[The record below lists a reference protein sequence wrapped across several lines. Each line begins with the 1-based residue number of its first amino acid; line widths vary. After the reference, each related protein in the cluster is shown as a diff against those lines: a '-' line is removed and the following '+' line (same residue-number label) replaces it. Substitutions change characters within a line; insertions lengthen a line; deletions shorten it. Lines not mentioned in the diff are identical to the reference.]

1 MTGPAAG
8 RVHMPVKA
16 MLKRPVSPLDVP
28 NSVPVFPLSG
38 ALLLPFSHRPLNIF
52 EPRYVE
58 MVDAALRGD
67 RLIGLIQPE
76 DTSLESPPGRAPLQ
90 KIGCLGRLTHFEENG
105 EGRYFII
112 LEGITR
118 FALKSEL
125 TVMTPFRQCIID
137 TAPFASDFV
146 REHGEEEVDRERF
159 VKMMRDYAEFANIE
173 LNWDEIE
180 RTGTADLVNFCCMV
194 SPYGAAEKQVLLEA
208 HSLVERA
215 ETLIA
220 MTEYEMH
227 RGGAGGGA
235 PLN

>member
-1 MTGPAAG
+1 
-8 RVHMPVKA
+8 MP
-16 MLKRPVSPLDVP
+16 KRPTSPAELP
-28 NSVPVFPLSG
+28 KSVPVFPLTG

-52 EPRYVE
+52 EPRYIE

-76 DTSLESPPGRAPLQ
+76 DTSEESPRGRSPLQ
-90 KIGCLGRLTHFEENG
+90 QIGCLGRITHFEESG

-112 LEGITR
+112 LEGVTR
-118 FALKSEL
+118 FRLAHEL
-125 TVMTPFRQCIID
+125 TVMTPYRQGVIAAED
-137 TAPFASDFV
+137 FATDFT
-146 REHGEEEVDRERF
+146 RDFGEDAVDRERF
-159 VKMMRDYAEFANIE
+159 IKMMRDYAEFANID
-173 LNWDEIE
+173 LNFEEIE

-208 HSLVERA
+208 QTLEQRA

-220 MTEYEMH
+220 MTEFEMA
-227 RGGAGGGA
+227 RGGNDRP

>member
-1 MTGPAAG
+1 
-8 RVHMPVKA
+8 
-16 MLKRPVSPLDVP
+16 MLKRPTSPADLRK
-28 NSVPVFPLSG
+28 SVPVFPLTG

-52 EPRYVE
+52 EPRYID
-58 MVDAALRGD
+58 MVDAALRAD

-76 DTSLESPPGRAPLQ
+76 DTSEESPKGRSPLQ
-90 KIGCLGRLTHFEENG
+90 HVGCLGRLTHFEESG

-118 FALKSEL
+118 FRLVHEL
-125 TVMTPFRQCIID
+125 TVMTPYRQCVISAED
-137 TAPFASDFV
+137 FAADFE
-146 REHGEEEVDRERF
+146 REYGEEAVNRERF

-208 HSLVERA
+208 QTLEQRA

-220 MTEYEMH
+220 MTEYEMA
-227 RGGAGGGA
+227 RGGNDSKS
-235 PLN
+235 LN

>member
-1 MTGPAAG
+1 
-8 RVHMPVKA
+8 MP
-16 MLKRPVSPLDVP
+16 KRPSQPSDLP
-28 NSVPVFPLSG
+28 KSVPLFPLSG

-52 EPRYVE
+52 EPRYLE

-76 DTSLESPPGRAPLQ
+76 DTSEESPKGRSPLEE
-90 KIGCLGRLTHFEENG
+90 IGCLGRLTHFEESG

-112 LEGITR
+112 LEGVTR
-118 FALKSEL
+118 FRLIHEL
-125 TVMTPFRQCIID
+125 TVMTPYRQGIISGEG
-137 TAPFASDFV
+137 FAEDFT
-146 REHGEEEVDRERF
+146 RDFGEEAVDRERF

-180 RTGTADLVNFCCMV
+180 QTGTADLVNFCCMV
-194 SPYGAAEKQVLLEA
+194 SPYGPAEKQQLLEA
-208 HSLVERA
+208 VSLEQRA

-220 MTEYEMH
+220 FTEYEMA
-227 RGGAGGGA
+227 RGAGGQA